1 MSLVLFADN
10 YWLVATSPQML
21 QLMTIEWLKLLGEV
35 GWKTPTTELT
45 WCTTTEDN
53 VKHDI
58 IINGE
63 VVTRAEK
70 KKGFKVLG
78 TLLTFDNNFDVEIEN
93 RLARAWRALHA
104 NWELLGCTSIPLTRR
119 LQVFRS
125 TVEASFFWCAGS
137 WNLTMEQISRI
148 KGQQSRMLR
157 KNVKD
162 QKRQG

>member
-1 MSLVLFADN
+1 
-10 YWLVATSPQML
+10 ML
-21 QLMTIEWLKLLGEV
+21 QAMTVEWLRLLGEV
-35 GWKTPTTELT
+35 GWKTPTAELT
-45 WCTTTEDN
+45 WCTTMEDN
-53 VKHDI
+53 VKYNM

-63 VVTRAEK
+63 VVTRSEK

-78 TLLTFDNNFDVEIEN
+78 TMLTFDVDVEN

-104 NWELLGCTSIPLTRR
+104 NWELLGCTSIPLATR

-157 KNVKD
+157 SMLRI
-162 QKRQG
+162 KRERGEAWLTSLFAPIAHKGVS